1 MKFAGVEITQE
12 STIAARQWCAD
23 NCHACIDE
31 VLNGD
36 VILPSHTAPLDYFAW
51 QKSQSMKSL
60 AGEYDHTLGF
70 MQKAHYLQTGES
82 VALLP

>member
-12 STIAARQWCAD
+12 SIIAARQWCAD
-23 NCHACIDE
+23 NYHACIDE
-31 VLNGD
+31 VLSGK
-36 VILPSHTAPLDYFAW
+36 VVLPSHTAPLDYFAR
-51 QKSQSMKSL
+51 QKSQALASL
-60 AGEYDHTLGF
+60 AGECDHSFAF

>member
-12 STIAARQWCAD
+12 SIISARQWYAD

-31 VLNGD
+31 VLSGR
-36 VILPSHTAPLDYFAW
+36 VVLPSHTAPLDYFAW
-51 QKSQSMKSL
+51 QKSQATKSM
-60 AGEYDHTLGF
+60 AGEYDHSLAF